1 MSDQV
6 MVFVDAGYI
15 WHTMAT
21 VHGVS
26 SLEQLV
32 VSYGELATLL
42 RDRIEEAVGP
52 VLRIRWYDA
61 ADPARRIT
69 NPRALG
75 MSAVPGVRLVEG
87 RLVHRNGVLTQKAVD
102 TRLVADMVTIAH
114 QRQVDRFVL
123 LSGDED
129 MVPGVEAAEDLGLH
143 VEVWSI
149 EAPDSAPTVS
159 RELVTLADSHRT
171 INLDEL
177 RPLITPAGQIVQ
189 SIAQAVQPREP
200 AAPAAAAPPDD
211 DSSAPAAAQKPAPAP
226 TVPTPAAI
234 AHSPRPMPRPTGQ
247 RPPATATA
255 VEPPLPNLWSIDQ
268 AAYHRAVETGE
279 GLTEQQRASL
289 VGTTYARRWWQAVD
303 APARQRIEKLNPHN
317 GAYDMVP
324 KEIDKDLL
332 RFAEDNG
339 LNTWGSVWVKTLVRN
354 GWWDAL
360 DELASAGQ

>member
-1 MSDQV
+1 MADQV

-32 VSYGELATLL
+32 VSYEELATLL
-42 RDRIEEAVGP
+42 RTRIEEAVGP

-159 RELVTLADSHRT
+159 RELVTLTDSHRT

-189 SIAQAVQPREP
+189 AIAHATQTATPEAPTADTAPEPPATAPTSPEPAP
-200 AAPAAAAPPDD
+200 AAPPSPVP
-211 DSSAPAAAQKPAPAP
+211 SPA
-226 TVPTPAAI
+226 VI
-234 AHSPRPMPRPTGQ
+234 AKTARHLPRPMPQPGQ
-247 RPPATATA
+247 TT
-255 VEPPLPNLWSIDQ
+255 EPPLPNLWGIDQ
-268 AAYHRAVETGE
+268 AAYHRAVETE
-279 GLTEQQRASL
+279 GNITDRQLATL
-289 VGTTYARRWWQAVD
+289 VGTTYARRWWRAVD
-303 APARQRIEKLNPHN
+303 EQAHARIHRLNPRN
-317 GAYDMVP
+317 GAFDMVP

-360 DELASAGQ
+360 DELASAEQ